1 MTDWRDRRLGTRARP
16 WMPRKKDRSQGSDA
30 AVKKAT
36 PPAAPLI
43 ITVALRQTARDH
55 AEDALKTLA
64 ELLKGAS
71 SEHVRVSA
79 ANAILDRALGKP
91 LPGSKA
97 AEEAVAE
104 EEEEEGPLDV
114 RWLNS
119 ED

>member
-1 MTDWRDRRLGTRARP
+1 MTDWRDCRLGKRARP
-16 WMPRKKDRSQGSDA
+16 WMPRKKDRSQGSNA
-30 AVKKAT
+30 AVKIAS
-36 PPAAPLI
+36 PSAAPLI
-43 ITVALRQTARDH
+43 IAVALRQTARNH
-55 AEDALKTLA
+55 AEEALKALA
-64 ELLKGAS
+64 ELMAGAA

-97 AEEAVAE
+97 AEEAVE
-104 EEEEEGPLDV
+104 EEEEPLDV